1 MNRSS
6 IHLAMYIVCKYNSCE
21 EMFNSFSK
29 LNWWSPNS
37 EQLRW
42 LLRNVVQLSLKFRAG
57 GTCSVRGAL
66 PFQMILAITYSKPS
80 SLNDILLLHNGG
92 NDSHKRQFL
101 ALGIRSQSWKLD
113 NLSKKILVKL
123 TDVTSCLLQFD
134 RKNFCSNNF
143 SNVGCKVSNLRIKI
157 PDKRGQ
163 LALIS

>member
-1 MNRSS
+1 
-6 IHLAMYIVCKYNSCE
+6 MYIVCKYNSCE

-101 ALGIRSQSWKLD
+101 ALGVRSQSWKLN
-113 NLSKKILVKL
+113 NLSKKKFLSNWLVLQAACYNLTEIFFAQIISVSSIKRFQILE
-123 TDVTSCLLQFD
+123 S
-134 RKNFCSNNF
+134 R
-143 SNVGCKVSNLRIKI
+143 
-157 PDKRGQ
+157 
-163 LALIS
+163 